1 MAITA
6 DRSEGAGADQA
17 GGVERAP
24 RRLFADESGTLWT
37 AELRRPRA
45 KGPDH
50 APSRLILFWS
60 EARACLATLRGVEGL
75 AELTEDDLRRHLRT
89 CLTG

>member
-1 MAITA
+1 MKIAVNGFDMNYQI
-6 DRSEGAGADQA
+6 E
-17 GGVERAP
+17 
-24 RRLFADESGTLWT
+24 
-37 AELRRPRA
+37 
-45 KGPDH
+45 GPDH